1 MRGLFLI
8 VGMIFALSSMA
19 HAQRGM
25 PPEKQAELQAK
36 GILNW
41 TPGQNRSNDLPFAR
55 LPHPKS
61 TSEQQNPDGT
71 TRVTK
76 ANTDTMQYDNGT
88 LSALPSTFGQVYG
101 NRFSLGVGGVQLDA
115 ITLNSFS
122 FYFLEDSLADT
133 GLFLQPADPLNTM
146 SINARA
152 SVNIGGLMN
161 SGPSFMTPVLNVID
175 QSMLGTTGMFND
187 TFFLGAWC
195 VNSVTMFP
203 VNNEAIGLA
212 TNGPRQQGYTAVS
225 GMGAVAFVAQP
236 FNAIIRANITSP
248 NTVPVELMNFDVE

>member
-8 VGMIFALSSMA
+8 VGMMFALTTMA

-41 TPGQNRSNDLPFAR
+41 TPGQNRGNGPPFAL
-55 LPHPKS
+55 LPQPQS
-61 TSEQQNPDGT
+61 VTAQQNPDGT

-88 LSALPSTFGQVYG
+88 LSSLPTTFGQVYG

-122 FYFLEDSLADT
+122 FYFMEDSLPDT
-133 GLFLQPADPLNTM
+133 GLFFQAADPLNTM
-146 SINARA
+146 SINARD
-152 SVNIGGLMN
+152 SINIAGLMN
-161 SGPSFMTPVLNVID
+161 SGPSFMTPVLNVIP
-175 QSMLGTTGMFND
+175 QAGLMTTGMFND

-195 VNSVTMFP
+195 LNSNMAFP
-203 VNNEAIGLA
+203 VNNEVIGLA
-212 TNGPRQQGYTAVS
+212 TNGPRQQGYTAAS
-225 GMGAVAFVAQP
+225 GNGAVAFAAQP